1 MLDSAIKAS
10 VIVAVALAANGLLR
24 ARSAALRHWV
34 LAAAVACALAVP
46 ALEVLVPAWDV
57 PFAHAERSL
66 PVAGTTRPADGS
78 AAAQYTVI
86 ADGARPAPSV
96 TTQHVASRVSIAAAL
111 EWFSWLWLA
120 GTAGSLAVLFVGL
133 WRLARLAS
141 SASPLESARWRA
153 AATAIAG
160 ECSLR
165 RPLRLL
171 VGDRPALLVTW
182 GYRRPIVL
190 VPASAASWPD
200 DRVRVVLG
208 HEIAH
213 ICRNDWLIVIMG
225 EALRAFHW
233 FNPLMWI
240 ACRRLRQESEQAC
253 DDAVLRGGVE
263 ASAYA
268 SHLLDVARSLGR
280 PRHSPLPAPAMVR
293 ISSLERRIGA
303 MLNPHLNRTPI
314 TRAARIA
321 TIALALALTASIAGI
336 GAAAQIF
343 GSVSGSVVDS
353 TNRAISGA
361 TLVLTGA
368 PNQAKQELKSDAS
381 GHFEFIGLPTGG
393 YRLEASAP
401 GFATFR
407 EELPVSGQPQQRTV
421 MLHVGSLMET
431 LTVSGPRDARGPRP
445 AFVEPPPPDLSRCVA
460 TASGGV
466 IEQPRRISDARPDYP
481 IALYDTNIAGRVVL
495 EGRIGTDGAFRELR
509 VATPAHPDFE
519 AAALEAVRQWRFS
532 QTLLNCVP
540 VEVSMTVHVN
550 FVPRP

>member
-1 MLDSAIKAS
+1 
-10 VIVAVALAANGLLR
+10 
-24 ARSAALRHWV
+24 V

-46 ALEVLVPAWDV
+46 ALEVLMPAWEV
-57 PFAHAERSL
+57 RFASAQRSQ
-66 PVAGTTRPADGS
+66 PVARTTRPAEGS
-78 AAAQYTVI
+78 TAAQYSVI

-96 TTQHVASRVSIAAAL
+96 TTQHVTSRVSIATAL
-111 EWFSWLWLA
+111 QWFSWLWMA
-120 GTAGSLAVLFVGL
+120 GTAGSLAMLLVGL

-153 AATAIAG
+153 AATAIAD
-160 ECSLR
+160 ECGLR

-171 VGDRPALLVTW
+171 VSDRPALLVTW

-208 HEIAH
+208 HEVAH
-213 ICRNDWLIVIMG
+213 ICRNDWLIVILG
-225 EALRAFHW
+225 ELLRALHW

-263 ASAYA
+263 ASVYA
-268 SHLLDVARSLGR
+268 AHLLDVARSLGR
-280 PRHSPLPAPAMVR
+280 PGRSPMPAPAMVR
-293 ISSLERRIGA
+293 VSSLERRVGA
-303 MLNPHLNRTPI
+303 MLNPRLNRQPVTH
-314 TRAARIA
+314 AARIA
-321 TIALALALTASIAGI
+321 TIALALALTASLAGI
-336 GAAAQIF
+336 RAAAQIF

-353 TNRAISGA
+353 TNRTISGA

-368 PNQAKQELKSDAS
+368 PNQAKQELRSDAS
-381 GHFEFIGLPTGG
+381 GHFEFVGLPPGA
-393 YRLEASAP
+393 YRLEASTP

-407 EELPVSGQPQQRTV
+407 ADLVVGAQRLEQTV
-421 MLHVGSLMET
+421 ALRVGSLMET
-431 LTVSGPRDARGPRP
+431 LTVSSPRDARGPRP
-445 AFVEPPPPDLSRCVA
+445 AFVEPPAPDLVRCVT

-481 IALYDTNIAGRVVL
+481 IGLYDTNIGGRVVL

>member
-24 ARSAALRHWV
+24 ARSAALRHWL

-46 ALEVLVPAWDV
+46 ALEVLMPAWEV
-57 PFAHAERSL
+57 RFASAQRSQ
-66 PVAGTTRPADGS
+66 PVARTTRPAEGS
-78 AAAQYTVI
+78 AAAQFTVI
-86 ADGARPAPSV
+86 ADGARPAPSE
-96 TTQHVASRVSIAAAL
+96 TTQHVASGVSIGAAL
-111 EWFSWLWLA
+111 EWIPWLWMA
-120 GTAGSLAVLFVGL
+120 GTAGSLAVLLVGL

-141 SASPLESARWRA
+141 SASPLESPRWRA
-153 AATAIAG
+153 AATAIADESG
-160 ECSLR
+160 LR

-225 EALRAFHW
+225 EVLRAFHW

-240 ACRRLRQESEQAC
+240 ACRHLRHESEQAC

-268 SHLLDVARSLGR
+268 AHLLDVARSLGR
-280 PRHSPLPAPAMVR
+280 PGRSPLPAPAMVR
-293 ISSLERRIGA
+293 ISSLERRVGA
-303 MLNPHLNRTPI
+303 MLNPRLNRQPV
-314 TRAARIA
+314 TRAARIV
-321 TIALALALTASIAGI
+321 TIALALALTASLAGI
-336 GAAAQIF
+336 RAAAQIF

-353 TNRAISGA
+353 TNRTISGA
-361 TLVLTGA
+361 TLLLMGA
-368 PNQAKQELKSDAS
+368 ANQAKQELKSDAS
-381 GHFEFIGLPTGG
+381 GHFEFIGLPPGA

-407 EELPVSGQPQQRTV
+407 GDLVVGAKPLEQMVALQ
-421 MLHVGSLMET
+421 VGSLMET
-431 LTVSGPRDARGPRP
+431 LTVSNPRDARGPRP
-445 AFVEPPPPDLSRCVA
+445 AFIEPPPPDLSRCVT
-460 TASGGV
+460 TAIGGV
-466 IEQPRRISDARPDYP
+466 IKQPTRISDARPDYP
-481 IALYDTNIAGRVVL
+481 IALYDSKIGGRVVL

-550 FVPRP
+550 FVPQR

>member
-10 VIVAVALAANGLLR
+10 AIVAVALAASGLLR

-34 LAAAVACALAVP
+34 LSAAAACALAVP
-46 ALEVLVPAWDV
+46 ALEGLVPAWDV
-57 PFAHAERSL
+57 PFAHAARSR
-66 PVAGTTRPADGS
+66 PVALTTQPTEGS
-78 AAAQYTVI
+78 AAAGFTVI
-86 ADGARPAPSV
+86 ADGARPTPSV
-96 TTQHVASRVSIAAAL
+96 TPQLVPSRVTIAAAL
-111 EWFSWLWLA
+111 EWFSWLWMA
-120 GTAGSLAVLFVGL
+120 GTVANLAVLLVGL

-141 SASPLESARWRA
+141 NASPLESARWRA

-160 ECSLR
+160 EYGVR

-171 VGDRPALLVTW
+171 VSERPALLVTW

-225 EALRAFHW
+225 EVLRAFYW

-280 PRHSPLPAPAMVR
+280 PGHSPLPAPAMVR
-293 ISSLERRIGA
+293 VSSLERRIGA
-303 MLNPHLNRTPI
+303 MLNPHLNRRPI

-336 GAAAQIF
+336 RAAAQIF

-353 TNRAISGA
+353 TNRTISGV

-381 GHFEFIGLPTGG
+381 GHFEFIGLPTGE

-407 EELPVSGQPQQRTV
+407 ADLVVGAQPLEQTV
-421 MLHVGSLMET
+421 ALRVGSLMET
-431 LTVSGPRDARGPRP
+431 VTVWGGSSPSTFVDPPWHDDSSGCVPAATGGTIRQPLHIRNDRP
-445 AFVEPPPPDLSRCVA
+445 V
-460 TASGGV
+460 
-466 IEQPRRISDARPDYP
+466 YP
-481 IALYDTNIAGRVVL
+481 AQLYQAKTEGHVVL
-495 EGRIGTDGAFRELR
+495 DARIGTDGSIREVR
-509 VATPAHPDFE
+509 VVAPAHPDFDS
-519 AAALEAVRQWRFS
+519 AALEAVRQWRFS